1 MSPDPVVAEIH
12 RVREVLA
19 ARFGY
24 DLTAIANYARER
36 DAVDDRQVIR
46 RPPRRP
52 IVPAPAKPGPHM
64 TEIHVTRELQSDTL
78 QLPELRPLIGKT
90 VEIIVRDVTPQTSQ
104 VSPWDALQALAG
116 QDLVD
121 PSAYRQ
127 LRDLDVQQQ
136 GG

>member
-1 MSPDPVVAEIH
+1 MSRDPVVAEIH
-12 RVREVLA
+12 RIRAEFA
-19 ARFGY
+19 ARFNY

-36 DAVDDRQVIR
+36 DAADDSQVVR

-52 IVPAPAKPGPHM
+52 SSSATIKQGPPM
-64 TEIHVTRELQSDTL
+64 TEIHLTRDLQSDTL

-90 VEIIVRDVTPQTSQ
+90 VEIIVRDVTPQT
-104 VSPWDALQALAG
+104 SPWDALQALAG

>member
-1 MSPDPVVAEIH
+1 
-12 RVREVLA
+12 
-19 ARFGY
+19 
-24 DLTAIANYARER
+24 
-36 DAVDDRQVIR
+36 
-46 RPPRRP
+46 
-52 IVPAPAKPGPHM
+52 M
-64 TEIHVTRELQSDTL
+64 TEIHVTCDLQSDTL

-90 VEIIVRDVTPQTSQ
+90 VEIIVRDVTPQA
-104 VSPWDALQALAG
+104 SPWDALQALAG

>member
-1 MSPDPVVAEIH
+1 MSRDPVVAEIH
-12 RVREVLA
+12 RIREELA
-19 ARFGY
+19 ARFNY
-24 DLTAIANYARER
+24 DLTAIVNYARER
-36 DAVDDRQVIR
+36 DASDDRQVIR

-52 IVPAPAKPGPHM
+52 NVSATTKKDSSM
-64 TEIHVTRELQSDTL
+64 TEIHLTRDLQSDTL

-90 VEIIVRDVTPQTSQ
+90 VEIIVRDVTPPS
-104 VSPWDALQALAG
+104 SPWDALQALAG